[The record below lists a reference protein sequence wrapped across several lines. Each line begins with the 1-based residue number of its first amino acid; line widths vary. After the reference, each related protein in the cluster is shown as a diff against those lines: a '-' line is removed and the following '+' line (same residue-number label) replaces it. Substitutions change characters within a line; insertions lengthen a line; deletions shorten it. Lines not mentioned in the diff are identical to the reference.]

1 MCRLTRDL
9 LAIAQCLYFS
19 GIRLAT
25 LDLNVVCVIWEYG
38 VGVGG
43 GVSPPTAGVRD
54 RDPPEFLNIFLN
66 LFMENFAL
74 WCVLISETG
83 HLQRCKILPACKQSI
98 GV

>member
-25 LDLNVVCVIWEYG
+25 LDLNVVCVTWVYG

-43 GVSPPTAGVRD
+43 VSGPPTAGVRD
-54 RDPPEFLNIFLN
+54 RDPPEFLNIF
-66 LFMENFAL
+66 F
-74 WCVLISETG
+74 
-83 HLQRCKILPACKQSI
+83 
-98 GV
+98 